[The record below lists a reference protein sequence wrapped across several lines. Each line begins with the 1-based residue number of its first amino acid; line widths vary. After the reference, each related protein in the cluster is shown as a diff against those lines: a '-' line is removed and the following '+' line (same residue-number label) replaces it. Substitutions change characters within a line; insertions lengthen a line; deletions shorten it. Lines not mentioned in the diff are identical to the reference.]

1 MRLFRSTPRLAL
13 VASLTASQVGGLV
26 PRSEAPRAVTSP
38 SLPAVAL
45 AGGGAPTEWV
55 TRARQRGRPCV
66 PVDVPASS
74 HEFFFTRAMY
84 SGYRRRGFGRGSWA
98 IDCPEADQHF
108 LFGLRRMTNIDA
120 YDGEHPMRLDD
131 PELRK
136 FPFLYMLEVGAMAL
150 SPPEI
155 EGLRSYLLAG
165 GFLFVDDFWGD
176 WEWLNF
182 EQQIRL
188 VLPEYSIQEIGLD
201 HPVFNAFYDIDTIIQ
216 VPNVGNG
223 RWGGGTSEKGGIT
236 PHVRGIFDEHGRLLV
251 AVHWNTDLGDA
262 WEWADDPYYPI
273 FYSNYAWRVGINFVI
288 YAMTH

>member
-1 MRLFRSTPRLAL
+1 L
-13 VASLTASQVGGLV
+13 
-26 PRSEAPRAVTSP
+26 
-38 SLPAVAL
+38 
-45 AGGGAPTEWV
+45 
-55 TRARQRGRPCV
+55 
-66 PVDVPASS
+66 
-74 HEFFFTRAMY
+74 HEFFFTRGIY
-84 SGYRRRGFGRGSWA
+84 SSYSRGGWGGRGRGSWA
-98 IDCPEADQHF
+98 IDYPEADQHF

-120 YDGEHPMRLDD
+120 YAWENPVRLDD

-136 FPFLYMLEVGAMAL
+136 FPFVYILEVGRMRL
-150 SPPEI
+150 SPSEV
-155 EGLRSYLLAG
+155 EGLRNYLLAG

-182 EQQIRL
+182 EQEMRR
-188 VLPEYSIQEIGLD
+188 VLPEYTIEDIGLD

-216 VPNVGNG
+216 VPNVSQG

-236 PHVRGIFDEHGRLLV
+236 PHVRAIFDEHGRLLV

-273 FYSNYAWRVGINFVI
+273 SYSNYAWRVGINFII

>member
-1 MRLFRSTPRLAL
+1 MWRADLRLFRPTPYLLL
-13 VASLTASQVGGLV
+13 VASLTASQVGD
-26 PRSEAPRAVTSP
+26 PA
-38 SLPAVAL
+38 LP
-45 AGGGAPTEWV
+45 GGAPSTV
-55 TRARQRGRPCV
+55 TLPNPTVQRGALRIPA
-66 PVDVPASS
+66 DVPAGL
-74 HEFFFTRAMY
+74 HEFFFTRGIY
-84 SGYRRRGFGRGSWA
+84 SGYRGRRGWGRGSWA
-98 IDCPEADQHF
+98 IDYPEADQHF

-120 YDGEHPMRLDD
+120 YEWENPVRLDD

-136 FPFLYMLEVGAMAL
+136 FPFLYILEVGGMAL
-150 SPPEI
+150 SPPEV
-155 EGLRSYLLAG
+155 EGLRNYLLAG

-182 EQQIRL
+182 EQEIRR
-188 VLPEYSIQEIGLD
+188 VLPEYTIQDIGLD

-216 VPNVGNG
+216 VPNVSNG

-273 FYSNYAWRVGINFVI
+273 SYSNYAWRVGINFII